1 MPEISIIVPVYKVE
15 NYLEKCINSILEQ
28 TFTDFELILVDD
40 GSPDGS
46 GQICDIYATIDR
58 RVRVIHQENG
68 GLSAARN
75 AGLESATGRYIGF
88 IDSDDYIHPKMYEKL
103 YEALQKN
110 KADLSICNY
119 NYVDNYGNIDSEK
132 QRKDHIVTEVLNRE
146 KAFEKIDPL
155 VEGYSFYVTAW
166 NKLYKR
172 ELFKNIKFLKGHVH
186 EDEYI
191 VHHIFSRCSKIA
203 VIEDPLY
210 MYVQRDG
217 SIMNSVGTQKS
228 LDAGYA
234 MLDRYFFFKENKKA
248 LLAKHTL
255 QGAIWI
261 MCDFLSQTQDK
272 DSSNE
277 INTLVKEILR
287 RAFWECDI
295 RLLRL
300 VKAWI
305 DYLLQIR
312 KIDR

>member
-15 NYLEKCINSILEQ
+15 KYLEKCVNSILEQ
-28 TFTDFELILVDD
+28 TFTNFELILVDD

-46 GQICDIYATIDR
+46 GQICDAYATIDK
-58 RVRVIHQENG
+58 RVRVIHQKNG

-75 AGLESATGRYIGF
+75 AGLEKATGRYVGF
-88 IDSDDYIHPKMYEKL
+88 IDSDDYIHPQMYEKL

-119 NYVDNYGNIDSEK
+119 AYVDNYGNIDSEK
-132 QRKDHIVTEVLNRE
+132 QKKDHIITEVLNRE
-146 KAFEKIDPL
+146 RAFEKIDPL

-172 ELFKNIKFLKGHVH
+172 DLFKNIKFLEGHVH

-191 VHHIFSRCSKIA
+191 VHHIFSLCSKIA
-203 VIEDPLY
+203 IIEDILY

-217 SIMNSVGTQKS
+217 SIMSSVGTQKS

-234 MLDRYFFFKENKKA
+234 MLNRYFFFKGNKKPV
-248 LLAKHTL
+248 LAKHTL
-255 QGAIWI
+255 RSAIWVI
-261 MCDFLSQTQDK
+261 CDFLSQTHDRE
-272 DSSNE
+272 SSTA
-277 INTLVKEILR
+277 INALVKEILR
-287 RAFWECDI
+287 NAFLERDV

-305 DYLLQIR
+305 GYLFQIQ